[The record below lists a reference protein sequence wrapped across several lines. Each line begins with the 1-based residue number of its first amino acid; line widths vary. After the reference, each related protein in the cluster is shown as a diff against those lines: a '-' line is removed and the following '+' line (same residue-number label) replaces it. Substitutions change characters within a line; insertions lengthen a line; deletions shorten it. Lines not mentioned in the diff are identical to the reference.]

1 MLYNLTKILDTKGY
15 HYNLINLHRVEVQF
29 IHCTVVFIITDNAYK
44 IYVFDLNNDIIKQKD
59 YKYAKCAIRYMILNA

>member
-59 YKYAKCAIRYMILNA
+59 YKYVKCAIRYMILNV